1 MYLQL
6 ADNEE
11 YQLADSCGLKPLKPL
26 RSREKIPA
34 KWAEYDAKLAAWTQ
48 CRLDKG
54 KGTSIIAAVALAPAR
69 ALFSLMVDLNVDGIA
84 TKFAVMPY
92 NEVRENWLKVG
103 GDIDKLAKFINKGK
117 GKKPLK
123 IGLFTKFKSS
133 GALADREYLNED
145 PTEAQKASIVAATT
159 AAGTAIGSVVPG
171 VGNIVGGGAGA
182 SLGALIIA
190 ILPFIKKASNSSA
203 GDADV
208 IPAPTPPLPTD
219 TGAGTGGT
227 GGTGIAG
234 LPKWVLPI
242 AGIAGLVA
250 IYYFTKKK
258 YLLHH
263 ANAQCADAKKV

>member
-6 ADNEE
+6 AEND

-26 RSREKIPA
+26 KKREKDPK
-34 KWAEYDAKLAAWTQ
+34 KWAEYDAKLAKWEK

-54 KGTSIIAAVALAPAR
+54 KGTSIANAIAFAPAR

-92 NEVRENWLKVG
+92 NEVRENWLRVG
-103 GDIDKLAKFINKGK
+103 GDIDKLSKFINKGK

-133 GALADREYLNED
+133 GALADREYLNEE
-145 PTEAQKASIVAATT
+145 PTDAQKAAIVAATT
-159 AAGTAIGSVVPG
+159 AAGTAIGSVVPA

-182 SLGALIIA
+182 SLGTLIIA

-208 IPAPTPPLPTD
+208 IPAETPILPTD
-219 TGAGTGGT
+219 TGGGDTDNAGGGT
-227 GGTGIAG
+227 GGIFGGGTGT
-234 LPKWVLPI
+234 LPKWVMPVGL
-242 AGIAGLVA
+242 GIAGLVA
-250 IYYFTKKK
+250 IYFFTKKK
-258 YLLHH
+258 
-263 ANAQCADAKKV
+263 